1 MNRADDLLVE
11 AQEAMEKLWFLQG
24 LQEIER
30 TDRTISLRLY
40 IRQDVFVQAFLG
52 EITGSLYFA
61 LIEGSRRIFGIDRE
75 SGEWHT
81 HPFESPHEHRS
92 FPEGLDPRPLLKFL
106 AKVEQLL
113 LEHDLL

>member
-1 MNRADDLLVE
+1 LNRADDLLVE

>member
-11 AQEAMEKLWFLQG
+11 AQEALDKLWFLQG
-24 LQEIER
+24 LQVVER
-30 TDRTISLRLY
+30 TDRTIALRLY

-81 HPFESPHEHRS
+81 HPFESPHEHRP
-92 FPEGLDPRPLLKFL
+92 FPEGLEPRPLLKFL

>member
-1 MNRADDLLVE
+1 LYRADDLLVE
-11 AQEAMEKLWFLQG
+11 AQEALDRLWFLQS
-24 LQEIER
+24 LQVVER
-30 TDRTISLRLY
+30 TDGTISLRLY

-75 SGEWHT
+75 SGEWHM
-81 HPFESPHEHRS
+81 HPFESPHEHRP

-106 AKVEQLL
+106 TWVERLL
-113 LEHDLL
+113 LEQDLL

>member
-1 MNRADDLLVE
+1 MYRADDLLVE
-11 AQEAMEKLWFLQG
+11 AQEALDKLWFLQS
-24 LQEIER
+24 LQVVER

-52 EITGSLYFA
+52 EITNSLYFA
-61 LIEGSRRIFGIDRE
+61 LIEGSRRIFGADRE
-75 SGEWHT
+75 YGEWHT
-81 HPFESPHEHRS
+81 HPFDAPHEHRPFS
-92 FPEGLDPRPLLKFL
+92 EGLDPRPLLKFL